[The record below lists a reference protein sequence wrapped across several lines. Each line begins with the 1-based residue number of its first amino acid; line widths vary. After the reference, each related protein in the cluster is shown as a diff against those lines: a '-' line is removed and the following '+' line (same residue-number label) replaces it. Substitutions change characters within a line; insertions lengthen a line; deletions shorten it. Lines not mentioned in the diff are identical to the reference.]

1 MTLTPL
7 SLWAGSWAYFFSFYA
22 WLCDLQVENG
32 RVGVLLSQLQRGHP
46 DSIRVLRGIWW
57 AELAGSGG
65 WHWVHGLR
73 PAAAPQ
79 PALQRPAVCHLE
91 HGALVPGQCSEQV
104 TPSWHL
110 LEEDL
115 PKLGE
120 KEPGSYS
127 GTTKRMC
134 PGIGGV
140 QRCRTCPCSPP
151 MLSYE
156 HIPVPQTCTC
166 LCTSAFLIAHSL
178 FSGLPILSPL
188 LCFYQTSSHLALA
201 WFLSQAWWRRSVG
214 RRAPVHQLGC
224 TVAHTCCETGGHGF
238 CLCWLFPCI
247 LLPCITTPRQQYT
260 GNSGDLLFAV
270 CLHRASPNTPMWCI
284 FDACVHLHLQEW
296 KQLKLCVL
304 SAAR

>member
-1 MTLTPL
+1 M
-7 SLWAGSWAYFFSFYA
+7 
-22 WLCDLQVENG
+22 
-32 RVGVLLSQLQRGHP
+32 
-46 DSIRVLRGIWW
+46 
-57 AELAGSGG
+57 
-65 WHWVHGLR
+65 HGLR

-178 FSGLPILSPL
+178 FSGPHPFS
-188 LCFYQTSSHLALA
+188 TAV
-201 WFLSQAWWRRSVG
+201 FLS
-214 RRAPVHQLGC
+214 
-224 TVAHTCCETGGHGF
+224 
-238 CLCWLFPCI
+238 
-247 LLPCITTPRQQYT
+247 
-260 GNSGDLLFAV
+260 DLLAPGTGLV
-270 CLHRASPNTPMWCI
+270 SEPGLVKAERRQESSCPSAGMHSST
-284 FDACVHLHLQEW
+284 HLL
-296 KQLKLCVL
+296 
-304 SAAR
+304 